1 MSIPTH
7 ILESVSNNSAV
18 VVTRSEAAIS
28 ILCHSP
34 LKGTDAALWI
44 APSGSIV
51 PAMNANRSN
60 SFLLVHT
67 FANLSLV
74 DSIVASENGVYTCAV
89 SDENRELQ
97 MLHVGVFNSSHCE
110 SHNNIVTTL
119 WSTLPSIFAFYV
131 GTFFSSTTCMAPCS
145 SYV

>member
-7 ILESVSNNSAV
+7 ILESISNNSAV
-18 VVTRSEAAIS
+18 VVTHSEAPTS

-34 LKGTDAALWI
+34 LKVTDAALWI

-74 DSIVASENGVYTCAV
+74 DPVVASENGVYTCAV

-97 MLHVGVFNSSHCE
+97 MLHVGVFNSSDCE
-110 SHNNIVTTL
+110 SCNNIFSHVTAL
-119 WSTLPSIFAFYV
+119 WSTIHFCILCGNIFFLSLFV
-131 GTFFSSTTCMAPCS
+131 CPLQ
-145 SYV
+145 

>member
-7 ILESVSNNSAV
+7 VLEFVSNNSAV
-18 VVTRSEAAIS
+18 VVTDSEVPTS

-74 DSIVASENGVYTCAV
+74 DPLVASENGVYTCAV

-110 SHNNIVTTL
+110 FHN
-119 WSTLPSIFAFYV
+119 S
-131 GTFFSSTTCMAPCS
+131 
-145 SYV
+145 